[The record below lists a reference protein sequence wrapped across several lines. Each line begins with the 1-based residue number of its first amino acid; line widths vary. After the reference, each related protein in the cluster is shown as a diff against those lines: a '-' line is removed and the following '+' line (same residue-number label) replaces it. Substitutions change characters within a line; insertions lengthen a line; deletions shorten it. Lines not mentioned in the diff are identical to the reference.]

1 MSAADPNASLLKL
14 LQLQRRAREAGSP
27 EALGF
32 VMVNETLQ
40 LLPYRQAVLWTQAGL
55 GQVAAVSGLP
65 QPDPSAPYVQW
76 MARLC
81 RHLIRQPAG
90 PDEAGASSMPQAGP
104 REVDVHGLPQDLSA
118 DWSQWLPASAL
129 WLSLG
134 PAAQAGEGEAE
145 AGLLLARDAPWQPHE
160 RALLQELGHAYAHA
174 LHAFG
179 PRQAWRGRLGRA
191 LSGKARRRW
200 LAAALLLSLCPVR
213 LTALAQAEVVPQN
226 PFMVRAPLDGVIERF
241 DIHPNAAVQPGT
253 PLFSLDTS
261 ALRTRMELARKAL
274 DAAQEEYRQSAQAA
288 VTSDKNRA
296 ETALRRGKL
305 QEKAV
310 EVDYTTEQ
318 LARIQVKS
326 DRSGVAVFADGN
338 DWVGKAV
345 SLGER
350 VLLIADPAQVELL
363 AWLPAADLLPL
374 AVGDRL
380 TLYPQGA
387 PLQSFEA
394 RISSVAYR
402 AEMTRDGF
410 LAYRIKASF
419 EAGQA
424 APRIGQLGS
433 ARLYGG
439 WAPLIY
445 VALRRPL
452 AAARQWLGW

>member
-1 MSAADPNASLLKL
+1 MSAADPNASLLSL
-14 LQLQRRAREAGSP
+14 LQLQRRARDASTP

-40 LLPYRQAVLWTQAGL
+40 LLPYRQAVLWTEAGL

-65 QPDPSAPYVQW
+65 QPDTSAPYVQW
-76 MARLC
+76 AGRLC
-81 RHLIRQPAG
+81 RHLMRTLPGRGEPGAA
-90 PDEAGASSMPQAGP
+90 PEPSAALAEVSPESLPEAL
-104 REVDVHGLPQDLSA
+104 RA
-118 DWSQWLPASAL
+118 DWAQWLPASAL
-129 WLSLG
+129 WLRLG
-134 PAAQAGEGEAE
+134 QASDHEAGLAE
-145 AGLLLARDAPWQPHE
+145 AGLLLARDGPWLPHE
-160 RALLQELGHAYAHA
+160 KALLQELGHAYAHA
-174 LHAFG
+174 LHAFR
-179 PRQAWRGRLGRA
+179 PQQAWRGRLGAA

-200 LAAALLLSLCPVR
+200 MAGLLLVSLCPVR
-213 LTALAQAEVVPQN
+213 LTALAPAEVVPQN

-241 DIHPNAAVQPGT
+241 DIHPNEAVQPGT

-288 VTSDKNRA
+288 VTSDKSRA

-305 QEKAV
+305 QERAV
-310 EVDYTTEQ
+310 EVDYTAEQ
-318 LARIQVKS
+318 LARIQVKA
-326 DRSGVAVFADGN
+326 DRKGVAVFADGN

-350 VLLIADPAQVELL
+350 VLLIADPGQVELL

-374 AVGDRL
+374 AAGDRL

-387 PLQSFEA
+387 PLQSFDA

-424 APRIGQLGS
+424 PPRIGQLGS
-433 ARLYGG
+433 ARLHGG

-452 AAARQWLGW
+452 AVARQWLGW

>member
-1 MSAADPNASLLKL
+1 MSAADPNVALLSL
-14 LQLQRRAREAGSP
+14 LQLQRRAREASTP

-40 LLPYRQAVLWTQAGL
+40 LLPYRQAVLWSEAGM
-55 GQVAAVSGLP
+55 GKVAAVSGLP
-65 QPDPSAPYVQW
+65 QPDSGAPYVQW
-76 MARLC
+76 VGRLC
-81 RHLIRQPAG
+81 RYLMRSL
-90 PDEAGASSMPQAGP
+90 PDPGAAPETASSLN
-104 REVDVHGLPQDLSA
+104 EVAPDLLPEALRA
-118 DWSQWLPASAL
+118 DWPQWLPASAL
-129 WLSLG
+129 WLRLG
-134 PAAQAGEGEAE
+134 QEANQAGEPAE
-145 AGLLLARDAPWQPHE
+145 AGLLLTRDEPWLPHE
-160 RALLQELGHAYAHA
+160 KALLQELAHAYAHA
-174 LHAFG
+174 LHAFA
-179 PRQAWRGRLGRA
+179 PRQAWRGRISAA
-191 LSGKARRRW
+191 LSSKSRPWW
-200 LAAALLLSLCPVR
+200 LAGLLLLSLCPVR
-213 LTALAQAEVVPQN
+213 LTALAPAEVVPQN

-241 DIHPNAAVQPGT
+241 DIHPNEVVQPGT

-261 ALRTRMELARKAL
+261 VLRTRMELARKAL

-288 VTSDKNRA
+288 VTSDKSRA

-310 EVDYTTEQ
+310 EVDYTAEQ
-318 LARIQVKS
+318 LARIQVKA
-326 DRSGVAVFADGN
+326 DRKGVAVFADAN
-338 DWVGKAV
+338 DWVGKTV

-374 AVGDRL
+374 APGDRL

-387 PLQSFEA
+387 PLQSFDA

-424 APRIGQLGS
+424 PPRIGQLGS
-433 ARLYGG
+433 ARLQGG

-452 AAARQWLGW
+452 AVARQWLGW